1 MKSTKILSKSY
12 SLLSIRH
19 SLRLNAELA
28 ARAWLIL
35 GSLVVGV
42 QIILR
47 VFILVFLST
56 FYETY
61 KNTFLVCHLIFIAFG
76 NVRLF

>member
-1 MKSTKILSKSY
+1 MTQFEM
-12 SLLSIRH
+12 
-19 SLRLNAELA
+19 NAEMA

-35 GSLVVGV
+35 GSLVVRV

-47 VFILVFLST
+47 VVIFVFLCT

-61 KNTFLVCHLIFIAFG
+61 KKIGTKKGPKSTFLVFHLIFIAFG
-76 NVRLF
+76 NVRLL